1 MKSFRIF
8 SLIIFSALLLSPAN
22 LFAEGGAGPLQD
34 TIIEVRRPIITGR
47 PAVAPVVEPVP
58 LPAIEGRVGLVLAGG
73 GARGLYHI
81 GVIEALEQNNIP
93 IDYVSG
99 TSMGAIVAALYAAGY
114 TTGEMREIVTSGAV
128 ERWVSGQIE
137 DRYKFHYNTRPD
149 KPTML
154 SVYAEREYDTV
165 KHKHRVAV
173 QLPHSMVSTAQ
184 IDMALVELFAAAS
197 AACGGDF
204 DRLMVPFR
212 CVATD
217 INAHSPVA
225 FAEGDLALAVRASM
239 SYPTLFQ
246 PVEDDKGRVLV
257 DGGCYDNFPWRA
269 LEDDFCPDF
278 LIGSQC
284 LEALQPITQESRLE
298 KQIMAL
304 VTIPTDYTLP
314 EGKGLVIGRKV
325 ESGLL
330 DFSVAEQTIELGYQD
345 AMAKMSLLQSR
356 LASRRDAGEVQSRRR
371 AFRDSLP
378 ELVFGEG
385 QISGLSPRA
394 EHYAATTLAI
404 ERPRRRKALR
414 TENDRVQLSIEE
426 VKDHFYTLMATDKF
440 SQRSF
445 PKVRYNAD
453 YQDFGI
459 FYDLAAKPE
468 LRFSIGGNLS
478 STAYNQIYVGL
489 DYLSMGRQ
497 VQSASV
503 DIALGPVSTIAE
515 VGGRTV
521 FMGRTPTYLDYSLHL
536 SRRSTL
542 HGSYGNVTP
551 SRSDLEVRILE
562 PFASVV
568 FGLATSR
575 KSLLEIGV
583 NAGYKFISYEVPYD
597 EPGATHTRDRF
608 RFLASRLRFE
618 RSSLDKMLYPTRGNR
633 FAASLIGVW
642 GRDKWQTAESFAT
655 RSHCGEHRGWLGAKV
670 EWEHYP
676 SNWSK
681 SWFTVGYSLEA
692 VYTNHPDFGNPYAT
706 VLTAPR
712 YSPLPHA
719 KMIFMP
725 QFYANRY
732 AAVGVMPTFS
742 LVKNLYLRGGFYAL
756 LRDPLVAD
764 EYMYYM
770 ADVSFVYHTR
780 VGAISLSAT
789 KYDLKSWNNC
799 YVTFNFGYPIF
810 GKRGLYY

>member
-8 SLIIFSALLLSPAN
+8 LLIIFSALLLSPAE
-22 LFAEGGAGPLQD
+22 LFAEGGAEPLQD
-34 TIIEVRRPIITGR
+34 TVGEVRRPIITGR
-47 PAVAPVVEPVP
+47 PVIAPVVEPVP
-58 LPAIEGRVGLVLAGG
+58 LPTVEGRVGLVLAGG

-114 TTGEMREIVTSGAV
+114 TTGEMRDIVTSGAV
-128 ERWVSGQIE
+128 EKWVSGQI
-137 DRYKFHYNTRPD
+137 DDKYKFHYNTHPD

-165 KHKHRVAV
+165 KHKRRVTV

-197 AACGGDF
+197 VACGGDF

-217 INAHSPVA
+217 INDHTPVT

-257 DGGCYDNFPWRA
+257 DGGCYDNFPWQA

-284 LEALQPITQESRLE
+284 LEALQPVTQESRLE

-314 EGKGLVIGRKV
+314 EGKGLIIGRKV

-330 DFSVAEQTIELGYQD
+330 DFSVGEQTIELGYKD
-345 AMAKMSLLQSR
+345 AMAKMPLLQSR
-356 LASRRDAGEVQSRRR
+356 LASRRDAGEVESRRR
-371 AFRDSLP
+371 AFRASLP

-385 QISGLSPRA
+385 KISGLSSRA
-394 EHYAATTLAI
+394 EHYAATTLAF
-404 ERPRRRKALR
+404 EQPRRRRSKQAG
-414 TENDRVQLSIEE
+414 EDRVQFSIAE
-426 VKDHFYTLMATDKF
+426 VKDHFYSLMATENF

-445 PKVRYNAD
+445 PQVRYNAEH
-453 YQDFGI
+453 QDFGI
-459 FYDLAAKPE
+459 LYDLAIKPE

-478 STAYNQIYVGL
+478 STAYNQIYVGMN
-489 DYLSMGRQ
+489 YLSLGRQ
-497 VQSASV
+497 AQSASV

-521 FMGRTPTYLDYSLHL
+521 FLGRTPTYLDYSLHL

-551 SRSDLEVRILE
+551 SRSDLEVRLLE
-562 PFASVV
+562 PFASVA
-568 FGLATSR
+568 FGIATTR
-575 KSLLEIGV
+575 KSILELGV
-583 NAGYKFISYEVPYD
+583 NAGYNFISYEAPYD

-618 RSSLDKMLYPTRGNR
+618 HSRLDKMLYPTRGNR

-655 RSHCGEHRGWLGAKV
+655 KSLCGGHRGWLGAKV

-692 VYTNHPDFGNPYAT
+692 VYTNHPDFGTPYAT

-770 ADVSFVYHTR
+770 TDLSFVYHTR
-780 VGAISLSAT
+780 VGAISLSVT
-789 KYDLKSWNNC
+789 KYDLKTWNNC